1 MSILCGG
8 VGVLVSWCVVMIVK
22 YSCRCLMIFVLI
34 CAAGESMNPIVMLAV
49 GPVGEGCST
58 ASLND
63 WLQRPTVFSFKF
75 SRQWAEFLVY
85 VEDCVYNFH
94 SVLYRYISVL

>member
-1 MSILCGG
+1 
-8 VGVLVSWCVVMIVK
+8 
-22 YSCRCLMIFVLI
+22 MIFVLI

-63 WLQRPTVFSFKF
+63 WLQLLTVFSFKF
-75 SRQWAEFLVY
+75 SRQWTVQ
-85 VEDCVYNFH
+85 CSTVYNCT
-94 SVLYRYISVL
+94 LYVVSINISLFCRC